1 MCTPFQN
8 EIKEYSQKLA
18 LKQKKHYRI
27 AENRMV
33 RVWLNM
39 VMYGIKFNAN
49 IQKASENIIDYTL
62 VYKSY

>member
-1 MCTPFQN
+1 MHSISEWDKRVFSKTC
-8 EIKEYSQKLA
+8 
-18 LKQKKHYRI
+18 LKTKKHYRI

-39 VMYGIKFNAN
+39 VMYGIKFNSN